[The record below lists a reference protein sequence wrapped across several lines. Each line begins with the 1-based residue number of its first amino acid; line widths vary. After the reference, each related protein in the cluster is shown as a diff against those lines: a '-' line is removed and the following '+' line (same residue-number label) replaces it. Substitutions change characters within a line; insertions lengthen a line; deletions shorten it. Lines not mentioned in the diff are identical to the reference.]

1 MHRTVFEISGSHVF
15 FHNMFTSHVSFCDW
29 WPMGIKGRNRWKWFL
44 IVQLNQIHFIYIG
57 RKSQSSRLSGVRT
70 TPPVLRSSIPV
81 RKTCYNEKQY
91 IKSIR
96 SIIFVC
102 LHASLSNCHISV
114 GIFSDNWQSTPE
126 NLQREGSHGG
136 EEGGN
141 GPKRGF
147 ISHRTM
153 TTLASTP
160 TADLEVT
167 TICDK
172 WLDSWHNCGHRRR
185 PWCPFSFS
193 HYSTTYSQGGKSR

>member
-1 MHRTVFEISGSHVF
+1 MHRTVFKISGSHVF
-15 FHNMFTSHVSFCDW
+15 FHNTFTSHVSFCDW

-57 RKSQSSRLSGVRT
+57 RKSQSRCLSGVRVRT
-70 TPPVLRSSIPV
+70 TSSGLRLSIPV

-96 SIIFVC
+96 SIIFIC

-114 GIFSDNWQSTPE
+114 GIFSDNWQNWKLATRKESWWRGRRERSKAWIHFTKNDDNTP
-126 NLQREGSHGG
+126 R
-136 EEGGN
+136 
-141 GPKRGF
+141 
-147 ISHRTM
+147 
-153 TTLASTP
+153 
-160 TADLEVT
+160 ADLKCT

>member
-1 MHRTVFEISGSHVF
+1 MHRTDFKISGSHVF

-29 WPMGIKGRNRWKWFL
+29 WPMGIKGRNCWKWFL

-57 RKSQSSRLSGVRT
+57 RKSQSRCLSGIRVRT

-96 SIIFVC
+96 SIIFIC

-114 GIFSDNWQSTPE
+114 GIFSDYWQSTPE
-126 NLQREGSHGG
+126 NLQQERSHGG

-147 ISHRTM
+147 ISPRTM
-153 TTLASTP
+153 TTRQEQILNVQLFVIN
-160 TADLEVT
+160 D
-167 TICDK
+167 
-172 WLDSWHNCGHRRR
+172 
-185 PWCPFSFS
+185 
-193 HYSTTYSQGGKSR
+193 